1 MCDNL
6 KGLLSKV
13 WKDEPLELLA
23 GKHHFDEVVTVRVSG
38 TVEKQNDQFVAPT
51 TSIPLLLTIALL
63 FQKSG
68 ATRENNLRLLRDVL
82 ELAMQEGA
90 DKDDQIKSYIKDC
103 EAMVAA
109 VKEQLISKLPKV
121 KRSGRVVTKDLC
133 VEGLP
138 AHEELLEPVAA

>member
-68 ATRENNLRLLRDVL
+68 ATRENNLRLLR
-82 ELAMQEGA
+82 EAITEAMQDGT
-90 DKDDQIKSYIKDC
+90 DKDENIKSYIKDC
-103 EAMVAA
+103 EATVQA
-109 VKEQLISKLPKV
+109 VKEQLIAKLPKA
-121 KRSGRVVTKDLC
+121 KRSGRVVTKDLS
-133 VEGLP
+133 VEVLS
-138 AHEELLEPVAA
+138 AHRELLEPVAA

>member
-38 TVEKQNDQFVAPT
+38 TVEKQNDQLVAPT

-121 KRSGRVVTKDLC
+121 KRSGRVVAKDLC
-133 VEGLP
+133 VEVLP
-138 AHEELLEPVAA
+138 AHQELLEPVAA

>member
-1 MCDNL
+1 MCDSL
-6 KGLLSKV
+6 KGLLARV
-13 WKDEPLELLA
+13 WKDEPLELQV
-23 GKHHFDEVVTVRVSG
+23 GKHHVDEVLTVRVSG
-38 TVEKQNDQFVAPT
+38 TVEKQNDQLVAPT
-51 TSIPLLLTIALL
+51 TNIPILLTIALL

-68 ATRENNLRLLRDVL
+68 ATRESNLRLLRNVL

-109 VKEQLISKLPKV
+109 VKEQLISQLPKV

-133 VEGLP
+133 VEVLP
-138 AHEELLEPVAA
+138 AHQELLEPVAA

>member
-38 TVEKQNDQFVAPT
+38 TVEKQNDQLVAPT

-68 ATRENNLRLLRDVL
+68 ATRENNLRILR
-82 ELAMQEGA
+82 EAITEAMQEGT
-90 DKDDQIKSYIKDC
+90 DKDENIKSYIKDC
-103 EAMVAA
+103 EAAVQC
-109 VKEQLISKLPKV
+109 VKEQLISQLPKV

-133 VEGLP
+133 VEVLP
-138 AHEELLEPVAA
+138 AHEGLLEPVAA

>member
-38 TVEKQNDQFVAPT
+38 TVEKQNDQFISPT

-68 ATRENNLRLLRDVL
+68 ATRENNLRALGEALRFS
-82 ELAMQEGA
+82 MQEGA

-109 VKEQLISKLPKV
+109 VKEQLISQLPKV

-133 VEGLP
+133 VEVLP
-138 AHEELLEPVAA
+138 AHQEVLEPVAA

>member
-38 TVEKQNDQFVAPT
+38 TVEKQNDQLVAPT

-68 ATRENNLRLLRDVL
+68 ATRENNLRLLREVL

-109 VKEQLISKLPKV
+109 VKEQLISQLPKV

-133 VEGLP
+133 VEVLP
-138 AHEELLEPVAA
+138 AHQELLEPVAA

>member
-23 GKHHFDEVVTVRVSG
+23 GKHHFDEVVTVKVSG
-38 TVEKQNDQFVAPT
+38 TVEKQNDQLVAPT

-68 ATRENNLRLLRDVL
+68 ATRENNLRMLR
-82 ELAMQEGA
+82 EAIIEAMEDGT
-90 DKDDQIKSYIKDC
+90 DKDENIRSYIKDC
-103 EAMVAA
+103 EAAVQC
-109 VKEQLISKLPKV
+109 VKEQLISQLPKV

-133 VEGLP
+133 VEVLP
-138 AHEELLEPVAA
+138 AHQELLEPVAA

>member
-38 TVEKQNDQFVAPT
+38 TVEKQNDQCVAPT

-68 ATRENNLRLLRDVL
+68 ATRESNLRSLRDAL
-82 ELAMQEGA
+82 RLAMQAGA
-90 DKDDQIKSYIKDC
+90 DKDEQIKSYIKDC
-103 EAMVAA
+103 EATVQA
-109 VKEQLISKLPKV
+109 VKEQLISQLPKA
-121 KRSGRVVTKDLC
+121 RRPGRIITKDLQ
-133 VEGLP
+133 VEVLP
-138 AHEELLEPVAA
+138 VQEETLVPAA

>member
-38 TVEKQNDQFVAPT
+38 TVEKQNDQCVAPT

-68 ATRENNLRLLRDVL
+68 ATRENNLRMLR
-82 ELAMQEGA
+82 EAIIEAMQDGT
-90 DKDDQIKSYIKDC
+90 DKDENIKSYIKDC
-103 EAMVAA
+103 EAAVQC
-109 VKEQLISKLPKV
+109 VKEQLISQLPKV

-133 VEGLP
+133 VEVLP
-138 AHEELLEPVAA
+138 AHQELLEPVAA

>member
-1 MCDNL
+1 MGEFNQHVQDGT
-6 KGLLSKV
+6 KITYFPTDVVDG
-13 WKDEPLELLA
+13 EL
-23 GKHHFDEVVTVRVSG
+23 TVRVSG

-68 ATRENNLRLLRDVL
+68 ATRESNLRILR
-82 ELAMQEGA
+82 EAITEAMQEGT
-90 DKDDQIKSYIKDC
+90 DKDENITSYIKDC
-103 EAMVAA
+103 EAAVQC
-109 VKEQLISKLPKV
+109 VKEQLISQLPKV

-133 VEGLP
+133 VEVLP